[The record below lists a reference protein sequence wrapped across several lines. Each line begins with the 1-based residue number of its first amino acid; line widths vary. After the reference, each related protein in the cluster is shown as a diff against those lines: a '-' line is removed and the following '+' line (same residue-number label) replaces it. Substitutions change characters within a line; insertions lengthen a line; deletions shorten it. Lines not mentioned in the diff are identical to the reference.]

1 MPPVD
6 PNISPEALKS
16 LDDFK
21 KRMEEIND
29 QIVDMGN
36 ELGDDLVKKLTK
48 VTITAKKI
56 TDPLKEVESLSKKI
70 SGIAEETAVLRNQ
83 EAVLSRN
90 YVKALQDGNKEEQRK
105 LLKKLDQVRSNI
117 DLNQQLLAEFQTLKE
132 VSDVEAEILRIQ
144 QEKVKAEEEKQKA
157 QKDATAALKQQLQS
171 AWLPIKGAILGIVK
185 AALAIDTQV
194 TNLGRSLGI
203 SNSSAKGLRDE
214 MESFAKGAND
224 GFTTVAK
231 LAKAQADLTD
241 QLGIAVDFG
250 NEERQQFSKLT
261 EVVGLTADEAGKL
274 ASFSASTGMST
285 EDYLKDVRAAGFAS
299 QQANK
304 IHISDKQLLQSIS
317 KLSAGI
323 LVKFQGN
330 PKALADAV
338 VQAKKFGLTLEQ
350 VDKTGESLLN
360 FETSIE
366 NELKAELI
374 TGKQLNLER
383 ARAAA
388 LTGDQATL
396 MQEVASQAGTLAEFQ
411 DMNVVAQKSLAEAF
425 GMSSDEMADMLMKQE
440 AINKYGSAAEELNAQ
455 QLKDFEKQG
464 GSLADFLAKE
474 AEKVDIQTRFNT
486 AMERMQEI
494 LGNIAAGPLGTILG
508 MFADLLSN
516 STSLAAILGGVM
528 MVNLVKMAVTLKRLA
543 KASKSGAIVDI
554 IGAAFKSVGGIPG
567 IGMIAAGAAA
577 AAGLA
582 YLASKT
588 QDVEDGMVPPGNGP
602 FTITDKFGATA
613 ITAAGDGIAVS
624 PNISKS
630 DSVADLS
637 NANKNDSLSISP
649 SINKGNSGGIDIAPL
664 VAAMNE
670 VKNAINALANK
681 PAPAMALQVGAEK
694 LGEVVGKQ
702 AETGTN
708 QYKNAYRLA

>member
-1 MPPVD
+1 MPVD
-6 PNISPEALKS
+6 PLILEKLSNDLDTLEGQLQDIARNLEKGLRNKLSDSVTETRNLVDAFSEGEDVTKKLSAQMPKMQKESNKLS
-16 LDDFK
+16 LNGIKLQNDLTRVQASGNK
-21 KRMEEIND
+21 LAEEKIRKAILQNNLAT
-29 QIVDMGN
+29 QIV
-36 ELGDDLVKKLTK
+36 E
-48 VTITAKKI
+48 
-56 TDPLKEVESLSKKI
+56 KE
-70 SGIAEETAVLRNQ
+70 
-83 EAVLSRN
+83 
-90 YVKALQDGNKEEQRK
+90 
-105 LLKKLDQVRSNI
+105 
-117 DLNQQLLAEFQTLKE
+117 QTLLNNLQQQVDAQKE
-132 VSDVEAEILRIQ
+132 VSKSLADQV
-144 QEKVKAEEEKQKA
+144 
-157 QKDATAALKQQLQS
+157 QS
-171 AWLPIKGAILGIVK
+171 AFSLEKIMSSGIVK
-185 AALAIDTQV
+185 AVLAIDTQV
-194 TNLGRSLGI
+194 TNLSRSLGV
-203 SNSSAKGLRDE
+203 SYDSAKSMRNE
-214 MESFAKGAND
+214 MESFAKEAND
-224 GFTTVAK
+224 GFTTVAR
-231 LAKAQADLTD
+231 LSKAQADLTE

-250 NEERQQFSKLT
+250 KEETQQFAKLT
-261 EVVGLTADEAGKL
+261 ELVGLSADEAGKL
-274 ASFSASTGMST
+274 ASFSASAGMST
-285 EDYLKDVRAAGFAS
+285 EDYVKDVRAAGFAA

-396 MQEVASQAGTLAEFQ
+396 MQEVASQAGSLAEFQ
-411 DMNVVAQKSLAEAF
+411 DMNVIAQKSLAEAF

-440 AINKYGSAAEELNAQ
+440 AINKYGQAAEELNAQ

-474 AEKVDIQTRFNT
+474 AEKVDIQTKFNT

-516 STSLAAILGGVM
+516 TTSLAAILGGVM
-528 MVNLVKMAVTLKRLA
+528 MINLAKMIVTMRRLA
-543 KASKSGAIVDI
+543 KASKSGAIIDI

-567 IGMIAAGAAA
+567 IGMIAAGTAA
-577 AAGLA
+577 AAGIA
-582 YLASKT
+582 YLASKS
-588 QDVEDGMVPPGNGP
+588 QDVEDGIAPSGKGP

-624 PNISKS
+624 PNISNNEGIS
-630 DSVADLS
+630 AS
-637 NANKNDSLSISP
+637 NANKGGGDNAGLMAA
-649 SINKGNSGGIDIAPL
+649 INEL
-664 VAAMNE
+664 R
-670 VKNAINALANK
+670 NAVNALANK
-681 PAPAMALQVGAEK
+681 PAPAMAIQVGAEK

>member
-48 VTITAKKI
+48 VTISAKKI

-132 VSDVEAEILRIQ
+132 VSDVEAEILRTQ
-144 QEKVKAEEEKQKA
+144 QEQVKAEEEKEKA
-157 QKDATAALKQQLQS
+157 RKDATAALKQQLQS
-171 AWLPIKGAILGIVK
+171 AWLPIKGAILSIVK
-185 AALAIDTQV
+185 AVLAIDTQV

-425 GMSSDEMADMLMKQE
+425 GMSREEMADMLLKQE
-440 AINKYGSAAEELNAQ
+440 AINKYGSAAQELNAQ
-455 QLKDFEKQG
+455 QLKDFEKSG
-464 GSLADFLAKE
+464 LSLDAYLAKE
-474 AEKVDIQTRFNT
+474 AEKVSIQEKFNT
-486 AMERMQEI
+486 AIERMQEM

-508 MFADLLSN
+508 MFTDLLSN
-516 STSLAAILGGVM
+516 TTSLAFILGGAM
-528 MVNLVKMAVTLKRLA
+528 MVNLAKMVVTMKRLA
-543 KASKSGAIVDI
+543 KASKSGAMIDI

-577 AAGLA
+577 AAGIA
-582 YLASKT
+582 YLASKS
-588 QDVEDGMVPPGNGP
+588 QDVEDGMIPPGSGP

-613 ITAAGDGIAVS
+613 VTAAGDGIAVS

-630 DSVADLS
+630 DGTLAPS
-637 NANKNDSLSISP
+637 NANKNDSMSISP
-649 SINKGNSGGIDIAPL
+649 SINKGNSGGLDIAPL

>member
-1 MPPVD
+1 MPVD
-6 PNISPEALKS
+6 PLILEKLSNDLDTLEGQLQDIARNLEKGLRNKLSDSVTETRNLVDAFSEGEDVTKKLSAQMSKMQKESNKLS
-16 LDDFK
+16 LNGIKLQNDLTRVQASGNK
-21 KRMEEIND
+21 LAEEKIRKAILQNNLAT
-29 QIVDMGN
+29 QIV
-36 ELGDDLVKKLTK
+36 E
-48 VTITAKKI
+48 
-56 TDPLKEVESLSKKI
+56 KE
-70 SGIAEETAVLRNQ
+70 
-83 EAVLSRN
+83 
-90 YVKALQDGNKEEQRK
+90 
-105 LLKKLDQVRSNI
+105 
-117 DLNQQLLAEFQTLKE
+117 QTLLNNLQQQVDAQKE
-132 VSDVEAEILRIQ
+132 VSKSLADQV
-144 QEKVKAEEEKQKA
+144 
-157 QKDATAALKQQLQS
+157 QS
-171 AWLPIKGAILGIVK
+171 AFSLEKIMSSGIVK
-185 AALAIDTQV
+185 AVLAIDTQV
-194 TNLGRSLGI
+194 TNLSRSLGV
-203 SNSSAKGLRDE
+203 SYDSAKSMRNE
-214 MESFAKGAND
+214 MESFAKEAND
-224 GFTTVAK
+224 GFTTVAR
-231 LAKAQADLTD
+231 LSKAQADLTE

-250 NEERQQFSKLT
+250 KEETQQFAKLT
-261 EVVGLTADEAGKL
+261 ELVGLSADEAGKL
-274 ASFSASTGMST
+274 ASFSASAGMST
-285 EDYLKDVRAAGFAS
+285 EDYVKDVRAAGFAA

-396 MQEVASQAGTLAEFQ
+396 MQEVASQAGSLAEFQ
-411 DMNVVAQKSLAEAF
+411 DMNVIAQKSLAEAF

-440 AINKYGSAAEELNAQ
+440 AINKYGQAAEELNAQ

-474 AEKVDIQTRFNT
+474 AEKVDIQTKFNT

-516 STSLAAILGGVM
+516 TTSLAAILGGVM
-528 MVNLVKMAVTLKRLA
+528 MINLAKMIVTMRRLA
-543 KASKSGAIVDI
+543 KASKSGAIIDI

-567 IGMIAAGAAA
+567 IGMIAAGTAA
-577 AAGLA
+577 AAGIA
-582 YLASKT
+582 YLASKS
-588 QDVEDGMVPPGNGP
+588 QDVEDGIAPSGKGP

-624 PNISKS
+624 PNISNNEGIS
-630 DSVADLS
+630 AS
-637 NANKNDSLSISP
+637 NANKGGGDNAGLMAA
-649 SINKGNSGGIDIAPL
+649 INEL
-664 VAAMNE
+664 R
-670 VKNAINALANK
+670 NAVNALANK
-681 PAPAMALQVGAEK
+681 PTPAMAIQVGAEK

>member
-1 MPPVD
+1 
-6 PNISPEALKS
+6 
-16 LDDFK
+16 
-21 KRMEEIND
+21 
-29 QIVDMGN
+29 
-36 ELGDDLVKKLTK
+36 
-48 VTITAKKI
+48 
-56 TDPLKEVESLSKKI
+56 
-70 SGIAEETAVLRNQ
+70 
-83 EAVLSRN
+83 
-90 YVKALQDGNKEEQRK
+90 
-105 LLKKLDQVRSNI
+105 
-117 DLNQQLLAEFQTLKE
+117 
-132 VSDVEAEILRIQ
+132 
-144 QEKVKAEEEKQKA
+144 
-157 QKDATAALKQQLQS
+157 
-171 AWLPIKGAILGIVK
+171 
-185 AALAIDTQV
+185 
-194 TNLGRSLGI
+194 
-203 SNSSAKGLRDE
+203 
-214 MESFAKGAND
+214 
-224 GFTTVAK
+224 
-231 LAKAQADLTD
+231 
-241 QLGIAVDFG
+241 
-250 NEERQQFSKLT
+250 
-261 EVVGLTADEAGKL
+261 
-274 ASFSASTGMST
+274 MST

-350 VDKTGESLLN
+350 VNKTGDALLDWES
-360 FETSIE
+360 SIE

-374 TGKQLNLER
+374 TGKQINLER

-396 MQEVASQAGTLAEFQ
+396 MQEVASQAGSLEEFSS
-411 DMNVVAQKSLAEAF
+411 MNVIAQRSLAEAF
-425 GMSSDEMADMLMKQE
+425 GMSQDEMAEMLTKQE
-440 AINKYGSAAEELNAQ
+440 AINKYGQAAEELNAQ

-474 AEKVDIQTRFNT
+474 AEKVDIQTKFNT

-528 MVNLVKMAVTLKRLA
+528 MVNLAKMAVTLKRLA

-602 FTITDKFGATA
+602 FTITD
-613 ITAAGDGIAVS
+613 
-624 PNISKS
+624 
-630 DSVADLS
+630 
-637 NANKNDSLSISP
+637 
-649 SINKGNSGGIDIAPL
+649 
-664 VAAMNE
+664 
-670 VKNAINALANK
+670 
-681 PAPAMALQVGAEK
+681 
-694 LGEVVGKQ
+694 
-702 AETGTN
+702 
-708 QYKNAYRLA
+708 

>member
-48 VTITAKKI
+48 VTISAKKI

-132 VSDVEAEILRIQ
+132 VSDVEAEILRTQ
-144 QEKVKAEEEKQKA
+144 QEQVKAEEEKEKA
-157 QKDATAALKQQLQS
+157 RKDATAALKQQLQS
-171 AWLPIKGAILGIVK
+171 AWLPIKGAILSIVK
-185 AALAIDTQV
+185 AVLAIDTQV

-224 GFTTVAK
+224 GFTTVAR
-231 LAKAQADLTD
+231 LAKAQADLTE

-274 ASFSASTGMST
+274 ANFSAATGMST
-285 EDYLKDVRAAGFAS
+285 SDYLKDVRAAGFAS

-411 DMNVVAQKSLAEAF
+411 DMNVIAQKSLAEAF
-425 GMSSDEMADMLMKQE
+425 GMSREEMADMLLKQE
-440 AINKYGSAAEELNAQ
+440 AINKYGSAAQELNAQ
-455 QLKDFEKQG
+455 QLKDFEKSG
-464 GSLADFLAKE
+464 LSLDAYLAKE
-474 AEKVDIQTRFNT
+474 AEKVSIQEKFNT
-486 AMERMQEI
+486 AIERMQEM

-508 MFADLLSN
+508 MFTDLLSN
-516 STSLAAILGGVM
+516 TTSLAFILGGAM
-528 MVNLVKMAVTLKRLA
+528 MVNLAKMVVTMKRLA
-543 KASKSGAIVDI
+543 KASKSGAMIDI

-577 AAGLA
+577 AAGIA
-582 YLASKT
+582 YLASKS
-588 QDVEDGMVPPGNGP
+588 QDVEDGMIPPGSGP

-613 ITAAGDGIAVS
+613 VTAAGDGIAVS

-630 DSVADLS
+630 DGTLAPS
-637 NANKNDSLSISP
+637 NANKNDSMSISP
-649 SINKGNSGGIDIAPL
+649 SINKGNSGGLDIAPL

>member
-48 VTITAKKI
+48 VTISAKKI

-83 EAVLSRN
+83 EAILSRN

-132 VSDVEAEILRIQ
+132 VSDVEAEILRTQ
-144 QEKVKAEEEKQKA
+144 QEQVKAEEEKAKA
-157 QKDATAALKQQLQS
+157 RKDAAEALKQQLQK

-185 AALAIDTQV
+185 AVLAVDTQV

-350 VDKTGESLLN
+350 VNKTGDALLDWES
-360 FETSIE
+360 SIE

-374 TGKQLNLER
+374 TGKQINLER

-396 MQEVASQAGTLAEFQ
+396 MQEVASQAGSLEEFSS
-411 DMNVVAQKSLAEAF
+411 MNVIAQRSLAEAF
-425 GMSSDEMADMLMKQE
+425 GMNSDEMAEMLMKQE
-440 AINKYGSAAEELNAQ
+440 AINKYGQAAEELNAQ

-528 MVNLVKMAVTLKRLA
+528 MVNLAKMAVTLKRLA

-630 DSVADLS
+630 DGTLAPS